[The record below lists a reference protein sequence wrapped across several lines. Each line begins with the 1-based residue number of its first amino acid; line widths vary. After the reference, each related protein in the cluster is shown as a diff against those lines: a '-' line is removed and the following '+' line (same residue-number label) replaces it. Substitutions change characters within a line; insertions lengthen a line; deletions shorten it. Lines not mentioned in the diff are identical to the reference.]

1 MNKKTVVVVMIGI
14 LLLMATPVFA
24 ESQSEVQL
32 KVFLE
37 DIATFLIRVI
47 GPSILVIGLAISGIS
62 MAVGDLQG
70 ISRGIL
76 AVIGGALIMM
86 ARSILD
92 LIQRITGF

>member
-1 MNKKTVVVVMIGI
+1 MNKKKLALLALLI
-14 LLLMATPVFA
+14 LFATAVPAFA
-24 ESQSEVQL
+24 ESQSEIQL

-37 DIATFLIRVI
+37 DIGTFLIRVI
-47 GPSILVIGLAISGIS
+47 GPAVLVIGLAISGIS
-62 MAVGDLQG
+62 MALGNQLGV
-70 ISRGIL
+70 SRGIL